1 MNARKIRKV
10 AILGSGVM
18 GSRIACHFANI
29 GVQVLLLD
37 IAPKELTAE
46 EAAKGLSPEHPAVK
60 NRIVNLALQSTL
72 KSRPS
77 AVYSTN
83 VSRLITT
90 GNFTDNMKD
99 IAGCDWVM
107 EVVVENLDIKKSIY
121 DQVEKFRSA
130 GALVSSNTSS
140 IPIHLMAEGRS
151 EDFQKNFC
159 GTHFF
164 NPPRYLRLLEIIPTP
179 ETDPEVIDFLLQYG
193 DLFLGKATV
202 LCKDTPAFIANRIG
216 VYAIMHIFHLMEQL
230 DMTVQEIDS
239 LTGPAIGRPKSA
251 TFRTSDVVGLDTLVK
266 VAQFVH
272 NACPEDEAR
281 ELFRIPTWL
290 DQMVKNNWLGDKTA
304 QGFFKKE
311 KRDGK
316 TVYPSLNIK
325 TLEYELSPKTKFD
338 TIDQLKQTDDLKQK
352 MKIAVSGKDKA
363 GDFYRN
369 FFYGMLQ
376 YVSNRV
382 PEIADDIFRVDD
394 ALNAGFGWELGP
406 FATWDAMGLE
416 ATVKAMEANGNKPAA
431 WVYEMIA
438 NGNTSFYKVENG
450 KKKYYDLKTASY
462 KTIPG
467 TDAFII
473 LENYSNNIVWKNSG
487 TNLVDI
493 GDGVLNLEFR
503 TKMNT
508 IGGEVLDA
516 IPKSVEIA
524 EKNFAGLVIGNQ
536 GENFSAGANLAMML
550 MLAIEQEYDELNM
563 ACKMFQNTS
572 MRIRYSSIP
581 VVVAPHHLTLGGG
594 CEFCL
599 HADSVQAAAETYIGL
614 VEFGVGIIPAGAGT
628 KEMALRASDAYQEG
642 EIEFPELQKRFLNI
656 ATAKVATSAAEAF
669 DMDIFRKG
677 IDDISINEKRLIG
690 DAKQKVLALVRE
702 GYTMPAPRNDIY
714 VLGRSALSAFYAG
727 IVAMQ
732 FGNYASEHDRL
743 IAEKL
748 AFVMSGGDLTAP
760 AYVSEQYLLDLERE
774 AFLSLATTKKSM
786 ERMQAVLNTGKP
798 LRN

>member
-1 MNARKIRKV
+1 
-10 AILGSGVM
+10 M

-37 IAPKELTAE
+37 IVPKELTAE
-46 EAAKGLSPEHPAVK
+46 ETAKGLTPEHPAVK
-60 NRIVNLALQSTL
+60 NRIVNMALQSTL
-72 KSRPS
+72 KAKPS
-77 AVYSTN
+77 PVYSTN

-107 EVVVENLDIKKSIY
+107 EVVVENLDIKKLIY
-121 DQVEKFRSA
+121 DQVEKFRTP
-130 GALVSSNTSS
+130 GTLVSSNTSS

-179 ETDPEVIDFLLQYG
+179 KTDPEVIDFLLQYG

-216 VYAIMHIFHLMEQL
+216 VYAIMHIFHLMEKL

-266 VAQFVH
+266 VAQFVYS
-272 NACPEDEAR
+272 ACPEDEAR
-281 ELFRIPTWL
+281 ELFRIPSWL
-290 DQMVKNNWLGDKTA
+290 DQMVKNNWLGDKTG

-325 TLEYELSPKTKFD
+325 TLEYELSPKTKFA

-406 FATWDAMGLE
+406 FATWDAMGLA
-416 ATVKAMEANGNKPAA
+416 ATVKAMEANGNKPAP

-438 NGNTSFYKVENG
+438 NGNTSFYKAENG

-462 KTIPG
+462 KIIPG

-516 IPKSVEIA
+516 IPKSIEIA

-550 MLAIEQEYDELNM
+550 MLAIEQDYDELSM

-669 DMDIFRKG
+669 DMNIFKKG
-677 IDDISINEKRLIG
+677 VDDISINEKRLIA

-748 AFVMSGGDLTAP
+748 AFVMSGGDLTSP

-786 ERMQAVLNTGKP
+786 ERMQSILNTGKP